1 MKGASNENLPAWQQV
16 VLIWHAKIV
25 IARMKKECVL

>member
-16 VLIWHAKIV
+16 VLIWRAKTA

>member
-1 MKGASNENLPAWQQV
+1 MKKNLPAWQQV
-16 VLIWHAKIV
+16 VLIWRAKTA

>member
-1 MKGASNENLPAWQQV
+1 MKGASNEKLPAWQQV
-16 VLIWHAKIV
+16 GLIWHAKTA

>member
-1 MKGASNENLPAWQQV
+1 MKKNLPAWQQV
-16 VLIWHAKIV
+16 VLIWRVKTA